1 MDEFPFQLL
10 IKRDSPNTQTESLLC
25 TALLRAIPG
34 RRQVYD
40 ALWNG
45 KSVIVKVFSHKIS
58 AKRHLK
64 KEWQGLN
71 LLQSRGL
78 NAPQPLFY
86 GQTENGQQAVVMEKI
101 IDSTTALDA
110 IRKTP
115 DETAKLNLL
124 AQICEELARQHNKGV
139 LQKDLHLGNFL
150 VSPVRNSTG
159 RIPDAAAEKG
169 KISNGVSGDK
179 VFVLDPGQM
188 RFFSHQISKEKS
200 ISQLASL
207 GNCLPTSNTESI
219 ARVYK
224 QYFRTRGWHFEKS
237 DEALLQKQLIAHRK
251 RAVKKWVK
259 KCLRTT
265 KRYLKIKTNNFLAVF
280 DKSFCEGDEPLD
292 FIKQID
298 ALMDK
303 GQILKSGHTCF
314 VSRSRWNDKDI
325 VIKRYNH
332 KGFIHS
338 LQHTIKG
345 SRARRA
351 WLHAHRLMTL
361 QIPTPKPL
369 AYIEQRKGPLVWK
382 SYLVTEYVDGQK
394 LYNFL
399 EDGSITQ
406 QQRSAV
412 TRQVMD
418 LLNNLGQYR
427 ISHGDLKHSNILIT
441 NNGPVLTDLD
451 GMKRHK
457 WHWMYRYRQKKDLT
471 RFG

>member
-1 MDEFPFQLL
+1 MHCPFAGYSRQ
-10 IKRDSPNTQTESLLC
+10 
-25 TALLRAIPG
+25 A
-34 RRQVYD
+34 QVYN
-40 ALWNG
+40 ALWNS

-86 GQTENGQQAVVMEKI
+86 GQTENGQQAIVMEKI
-101 IDSTTALDA
+101 ADSTTALDA

-115 DETAKLNLL
+115 GETAKLNLL
-124 AQICEELARQHNKGV
+124 AHVCEELARQHNKGV

-150 VSPVRNSTG
+150 VSPVKNSTG
-159 RIPDAAAEKG
+159 RIPDAAVEKG

-179 VFVLDPGQM
+179 VFVLDPRQM
-188 RFFSHQISKEKS
+188 RFFSHQIPKEKS

-224 QYFRTRGWHFEKS
+224 QYFRIRGWHFEKS

-280 DKSFCEGDEPLD
+280 DKSFCEGDKPLD
-292 FIKQID
+292 LIKQID

-303 GQILKSGHTCF
+303 GQILKNGHTSF
-314 VSRSRWNDKDI
+314 VSRLRWNDKNI
-325 VIKRYNH
+325 VVKRYNH

-338 LQHTIKG
+338 LRHTIKK
-345 SRARRA
+345 SRARRN
-351 WLHAHRLMTL
+351 WLHAHRLRELNIT
-361 QIPTPKPL
+361 TPRPL
-369 AYIEQRKGPLVWK
+369 AYIEQRKGLLVWK
-382 SYLVTEYVDGQK
+382 SYLVTEYIKGR
-394 LYNFL
+394 NFSDFL
-399 EDGSITQ
+399 RDEKVGEKEH
-406 QQRSAV
+406 QR
-412 TRQVMD
+412 
-418 LLNNLGQYR
+418 
-427 ISHGDLKHSNILIT
+427 
-441 NNGPVLTDLD
+441 
-451 GMKRHK
+451 
-457 WHWMYRYRQKKDLT
+457 
-471 RFG
+471 